1 MLVGEIATQSMA
13 TKDVETLHLLLRQWD
28 RDFPNTGD
36 VTTACIWADLLKC
49 NSVVTTYCPS
59 SLTPSWSLYNAW
71 HYVNLPV
78 ALPPSRL
85 PNPVDPAA
93 LLASNLDG
101 SANHVL
107 TGIFETLR
115 TTHSPWTANH
125 ALRLFLHVFGD
136 VHNPLHAAAGVSARF
151 PRGDAGGN
159 SFVFRKPCVTTNLHA
174 MWDSLAGVYGSVNW
188 SPDMTTD
195 SADRR
200 AINANATRLL
210 RQYAGLAHPL
220 SLNKW
225 KHVSY
230 VEFEH
235 HLTRKDG
242 SAYLTQ
248 LFVESHDV
256 AARDAYTGLN
266 LTCDIASS
274 VGTCQVA
281 CPSDAY
287 QHQVVGT
294 AKAQLV
300 RGGTRLAV
308 ILTQFARQ
316 LRQLKLLDDDNGRP

>member
-1 MLVGEIATQSMA
+1 MLGGEIATQSMA

-93 LLASNLDG
+93 LLASSLDG

-151 PRGDAGGN
+151 PRDDAGGN

-200 AINANATRLL
+200 AINHSVAAAICRL
-210 RQYAGLAHPL
+210 GG
-220 SLNKW
+220 S
-225 KHVSY
+225 
-230 VEFEH
+230 VESQQV
-235 HLTRKDG
+235 KACVDG

-274 VGTCQVA
+274 VRTCQVA

-294 AKAQLV
+294 AEAQLV

-316 LRQLKLLDDDNGRP
+316 LRQLKLLETTMAGHNLTKK